1 MTRTIAILIGLLAVA
16 LAACGAGLNL
26 NIDEQGNL
34 GITVELEE
42 STVNN
47 IIRDAVVNSDGEQ
60 LFSEITSI
68 DLKPG
73 VITVN
78 GNRQNTDGTTV
89 SGSFDLSVATDG
101 GALRAQITSVN
112 APGLTLDSP
121 EIVKANED
129 LASAFRQSASA
140 SENVRFDSV
149 EITDTNLKFVI
160 TVITAT
166 ATPGS

>member
-1 MTRTIAILIGLLAVA
+1 MTKTIAILISLLAVA

-34 GITVELEE
+34 GITVELQEA
-42 STVNN
+42 TVNN
-47 IIRDAVVNSDGEQ
+47 IIRDAVVTGEGDQ
-60 LFSEITSI
+60 IFTEITSV

-78 GNRQNTDGTTV
+78 GTRQTTA
-89 SGSFDLSVATDG
+89 GNFDLSMASDG
-101 GALRAQITSVN
+101 GALRAQITAVN
-112 APGLTLDSP
+112 VEGLNLESP
-121 EIVKANED
+121 EIVRANEE
-129 LASAFRQSASA
+129 LATAFRQSASA

-149 EITDTNLKFVI
+149 EITDTTMKFVI
-160 TVITAT
+160 TIVTAT

>member
-1 MTRTIAILIGLLAVA
+1 MTKTIAILISLLAVA

-34 GITVELEE
+34 GITVELQEA
-42 STVNN
+42 TVNN
-47 IIRDAVVNSDGEQ
+47 IIRDAVVTGEGDQ
-60 LFSEITSI
+60 IFTEITSV

-78 GNRQNTDGTTV
+78 GTRQNTAGN
-89 SGSFDLSVATDG
+89 FDLSMASDG
-101 GALRAQITSVN
+101 GALRAQITAVN
-112 APGLTLDSP
+112 VEGLNLESP
-121 EIVKANED
+121 EIVRANEE
-129 LASAFRQSASA
+129 LATAFRQSASA

-149 EITDTNLKFVI
+149 EITDTTMKFVI
-160 TVITAT
+160 TIVTAT